1 MKYVIISGSHREN
14 SQSEK
19 VSQWLSQQLESRGN
33 KVRVLSLANSP
44 FPLWDES
51 FWQAGSDLQKFM
63 QPTLDLLS
71 AAEGLV
77 IVSPEWGGMVPAGI
91 KNLLLFLG
99 HHTVGHKP
107 CLLVGISA
115 IRGGSYP
122 IAELRMS
129 GYKNTKLNY
138 IPDHL
143 IIREVESVMNDD
155 SLESEDKNDVYI
167 KKRALFTLDV
177 LGVYTKAFVSI
188 REQKQIF
195 NEDYKFG
202 M

>member
-19 VSQWLSQQLESRGN
+19 VSKWLLRQLESRGN
-33 KVRVLSLANSP
+33 EVSILSLAKHP
-44 FPLWDES
+44 FPFWDES
-51 FWQAGSDLQKFM
+51 FWQEGSDLQKFM

-71 AAEGLV
+71 SDDGLV
-77 IVSPEWGGMVPAGI
+77 IVSPEWGGMVPAGL

-99 HHTVGHKP
+99 QHTVGHKP
-107 CLLVGISA
+107 CLLVGVSA
-115 IRGGSYP
+115 IKGGAYP
-122 IAELRMS
+122 IAELRIS

-138 IPDHL
+138 LPDHL
-143 IIREVESVMNDD
+143 IIREVENVMNDD
-155 SLESEDKNDVYI
+155 IMESENKNDIYM
-167 KKRALFTLDV
+167 KKRAVFTLDV
-177 LGVYTKAFVSI
+177 LEVYTKAFVSI

-195 NEDYKFG
+195 NDDYKFG